1 MSNQITH
8 LYYAEK
14 LYNKF
19 LKDREEKDF
28 FLGAVFPDVRYVA
41 GANKETTHFYN
52 NDEFIKEKI
61 CIDENDSSF
70 LCGVKIHNLI
80 DLINTKHLR
89 NSIYDIYD
97 NKFEHV
103 RTPTLFLEDV
113 INFDLI
119 LDLNRYINFF
129 DEVIDEEIKFNEN
142 ITIKDIEK
150 WHQILKDYLF
160 NAPTLDTF
168 SKFSSSM
175 GCFSQEN
182 TRSNMEIY
190 SKLKDEKLIIDVLGE
205 IRKDVEALRY
215 EDIFSNKI

>member
-19 LKDREEKDF
+19 LKNKKERDF
-28 FLGAVFPDVRYVA
+28 FIGAVFPDVRYVA
-41 GANKETTHFYN
+41 RTDKETTHFYK
-52 NDEFIKEKI
+52 NDEFVKEKI
-61 CIDENDSSF
+61 YIDENDSSF
-70 LCGVKIHNLI
+70 VCGVKIHNLI
-80 DLINTKHLR
+80 DSINTKHLR

-97 NKFEHV
+97 NRFEHV

-119 LDLNRYINFF
+119 LDLNRYKKFF
-129 DEVIDEEIKFNEN
+129 DEVIDDEIKFNEN
-142 ITIKDIEK
+142 ITKKDIEK
-150 WHQILKDYLF
+150 WHKILEDYLF
-160 NAPTLDTF
+160 STPTLETF
-168 SKFSSSM
+168 SKLSSSI
-175 GCFSQEN
+175 GCFSEEN

-190 SKLKDEKLIIDVLGE
+190 SKIKDEKLIIDVLGE
-205 IRKDVEALRY
+205 IRKDVEALEY